1 MFGFLSFLLILFLL
15 IIFIGFSILGNIM
28 RVLFGGGNNAAI
40 IKAIHTPTTK
50 ISTDS
55 KMPMTA
61 MLKPT
66 QLQTHI
72 TSQKAIKRRYSVMT
86 KENMLILRNNNS
98 SPISG
103 YHRLFLKKSFI
114 N

>member
-28 RVLFGGGNNAAI
+28 VAAANAAI

>member
-28 RVLFGGGNNAAI
+28 RVLFGGGNKRSNYQS
-40 IKAIHTPTTK
+40 HTYT
-50 ISTDS
+50 
-55 KMPMTA
+55 
-61 MLKPT
+61 
-66 QLQTHI
+66 

>member
-28 RVLFGGGNNAAI
+28 RVLFGGGSKRSNYQS
-40 IKAIHTPTTK
+40 HTYTNHENF
-50 ISTDS
+50 S

>member
-28 RVLFGGGNNAAI
+28 RVLFGGGSKRSNYQS
-40 IKAIHTPTTK
+40 HTYTNHENFNRQQDAND
-50 ISTDS
+50 SYAETDS
-55 KMPMTA
+55 A
-61 MLKPT
+61 SN
-66 QLQTHI
+66 THHK
-72 TSQKAIKRRYSVMT
+72 SKGNKRRYSVMT

>member
-28 RVLFGGGNNAAI
+28 RVLFGGGNKRSNYQS
-40 IKAIHTPTTK
+40 HTYTNHENFNRQQDAN
-50 ISTDS
+50 DS
-55 KMPMTA
+55 YA
-61 MLKPT
+61 EPT

-86 KENMLILRNNNS
+86 KENMLILR
-98 SPISG
+98 
-103 YHRLFLKKSFI
+103 K
-114 N
+114 

>member
-28 RVLFGGGNNAAI
+28 RVLFGGGSKRSNYQS
-40 IKAIHTPTTK
+40 HTYTNHENFNRQQDAND
-50 ISTDS
+50 SYAETDS
-55 KMPMTA
+55 A
-61 MLKPT
+61 SN
-66 QLQTHI
+66 THHK
-72 TSQKAIKRRYSVMT
+72 SIKRRYSVMT